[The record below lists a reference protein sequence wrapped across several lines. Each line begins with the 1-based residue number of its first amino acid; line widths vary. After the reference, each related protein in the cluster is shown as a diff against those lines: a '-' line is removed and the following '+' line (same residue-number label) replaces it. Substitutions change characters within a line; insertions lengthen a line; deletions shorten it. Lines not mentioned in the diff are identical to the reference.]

1 MRINK
6 FLAQCNL
13 GSRRK
18 VEELVKNGEIIVNN
32 KIISDLS
39 TQIDETKDEVKYKNK
54 ILKNQNEK
62 IYIALN
68 KPVGFIVTKTDDYGR
83 KTIYDLLPNEFQNLK
98 YVGRLD
104 YTSEGLIIMTNDG
117 DFIEEITHPK
127 YKLQKI
133 YEVLLNK
140 TLTKSQLQNL
150 RDGIIIEEK
159 KTLPAKVNLIDKT
172 KLEITIFEGRKR
184 QIREMIKTVGS
195 GIINL
200 KRIQIGKLQLGNIAS
215 GKYKIIDKK
224 QII

>member
-32 KIISDLS
+32 KIISDLG
-39 TQIDETKDEVKYKNK
+39 TQVNENDEVKYKNK
-54 ILKNQNEK
+54 ILKNEQEK
-62 IYIALN
+62 IYIAIN
-68 KPVGFIVTKTDDYGR
+68 KPVGYIVTKQDDYER
-83 KTIYDLLPNEFQNLK
+83 KTIYDLLPSEFQNLK

-133 YEVLLNK
+133 YEVILNK
-140 TLTKSQLQNL
+140 TLTKQQIQML
-150 RDGIIIEEK
+150 RDGIIIEDK
-159 KTLPAKVNLIDKT
+159 KTKPAKVNLIDKT

-184 QIREMIKTVGS
+184 QIREMIKSVGS

-200 KRIQIGKLQLGNIAS
+200 KRIQIGNLELGNIHS
-215 GKYKIIDKK
+215 GKYIFINKSDI
-224 QII
+224 

>member
-1 MRINK
+1 M
-6 FLAQCNL
+6 AQCNL

-32 KIISDLS
+32 KIISDLG
-39 TQIDETKDEVKYKNK
+39 TQVNENDEVKYKNK
-54 ILKNQNEK
+54 ILKNEQEK
-62 IYIALN
+62 IYIAIN
-68 KPVGFIVTKTDDYGR
+68 KPVGYIVTKQDDYER
-83 KTIYDLLPNEFQNLK
+83 KTIYDLLPSEFQNLK

-133 YEVLLNK
+133 YEVILNK
-140 TLTKSQLQNL
+140 TLTKQQIQML
-150 RDGIIIEEK
+150 RDGIIIEDK
-159 KTLPAKVNLIDKT
+159 KTKPAKVNLIDKT

-184 QIREMIKTVGS
+184 QIREMIKSVGS

-200 KRIQIGKLQLGNIAS
+200 KRIQIGNLELGNIHS
-215 GKYKIIDKK
+215 GKYIFINKSDI
-224 QII
+224 

>member
-32 KIISDLS
+32 KIISDLG
-39 TQIDETKDEVKYKNK
+39 TQVNEKDIVKYKNK
-54 ILKNQNEK
+54 ILKNEQEK

-68 KPVGFIVTKTDDYGR
+68 KPVGYIVTKKDDYGR
-83 KTIYDLLPNEFQNLK
+83 KTIYELLSDEFQNLK

-104 YTSEGLIIMTNDG
+104 YDSEGLIIMTNDG
-117 DFIEEITHPK
+117 DFADELTHPK

-133 YEVLLNK
+133 YEVILNK
-140 TLTKSQLQNL
+140 SITKEKIQML
-150 RDGIIIEEK
+150 RDGIIIDGK
-159 KTLPAKVNLIDKT
+159 WTLPAKVNVIDKT

-184 QIREMIKTVGS
+184 QIREMIKSVGS

-200 KRIQIGKLQLGNIAS
+200 KRIQIGNLKLGNMPT
-215 GKYKIIDKK
+215 GKYKFIDKYD
-224 QII
+224 I